1 MEMDA
6 TVQTNAT
13 EQEVPRVGGKKTQ
26 RLLPGASSPHGY
38 LQKHDVILMF
48 DLKLSNSLFVMCH
61 VYLSVAKPDVIVHL
75 EE

>member
-13 EQEVPRVGGKKTQ
+13 EQEVPR
-26 RLLPGASSPHGY
+26 ASGR
-38 LQKHDVILMF
+38 KHSDCFREPRRHLTVIVL
-48 DLKLSNSLFVMCH
+48 LFVMCD
-61 VYLSVAKPDVIVHL
+61 VYISVAKPDVIVHL

>member
-13 EQEVPRVGGKKTQ
+13 EQEVPRAGG
-26 RLLPGASSPHGY
+26 R
-38 LQKHDVILMF
+38 KHSDCFWEPRHLTVIVLF
-48 DLKLSNSLFVMCH
+48 DLEISNSLFVMCD
-61 VYLSVAKPDVIVHL
+61 VYISVAKPDVIVHL

>member
-13 EQEVPRVGGKKTQ
+13 EQEVPRLRGRKHSDCFREPRRHLTVIV
-26 RLLPGASSPHGY
+26 LLFN
-38 LQKHDVILMF
+38 LEI
-48 DLKLSNSLFVMCH
+48 SNSLFVMCH
-61 VYLSVAKPDVIVHL
+61 VYISVTKPDVIVHL